1 MLQSQTPI
9 CLTEISVSLPGL
21 PTISFQ
27 DQHIKWVKR
36 KTSCWTMGNN
46 KFDLNMKKFY
56 YFDDLAVSVLLC
68 DLKED

>member
-1 MLQSQTPI
+1 
-9 CLTEISVSLPGL
+9 
-21 PTISFQ
+21 
-27 DQHIKWVKR
+27 
-36 KTSCWTMGNN
+36 MGNN